1 MKRAHKKLS
10 DIKSVYVFDKLFIS
24 PRPDSFLCT
33 FETQVLE
40 RKVSTGKN
48 LLSPQQVLLNKLY
61 VLLLLESFRYVL
73 IYTLSRTEE
82 KETIT
87 IIRFDNVQSYT
98 CAWSVYRSNCLENK
112 GYREKSCG
120 GTDVR
125 NKRRKVF
132 CETETVNL
140 ATRRDFRTATS
151 FLSSS
156 VGRRSSPYR
165 PTHTIMQAGGL

>member
-1 MKRAHKKLS
+1 M
-10 DIKSVYVFDKLFIS
+10 
-24 PRPDSFLCT
+24 
-33 FETQVLE
+33 FETQVQE

-48 LLSPQQVLLNKLY
+48 LLSPQQILLHKLY
-61 VLLLLESFRYVL
+61 VLLLLESSRFVL

-87 IIRFDNVQSYT
+87 IIRFDVVQSYT

-112 GYREKSCG
+112 GYREKSCR
-120 GTDVR
+120 GTDIR
-125 NKRRKVF
+125 NKRSKAF
-132 CETETVNL
+132 CETERANP

-156 VGRRSSPYR
+156 VRRRSNPYR